1 MDRLIYKEFVWPQ
14 NPHTYQ
20 EQCIRK
26 PHFVTEDKVTC
37 FEGMGQMQRII
48 TGTGTF
54 FGENAISDFQRL
66 AKLFAENDAGNL
78 QHPLWGIRYCY
89 FTGLELTQEPKENCV
104 SYQFEFTQASPNG
117 QIPV

>member
-26 PHFVTEDKVTC
+26 PHFVTEDKVTY

-48 TGTGTF
+48 TGKGTF
-54 FGENAISDFQRL
+54 FGATAYSDFRRL
-66 AKLFAENDAGNL
+66 AELFESGEPGNL